1 MLRYTRVEF
10 HRFKAFDSFSL
21 SLKQFNIVVG
31 PNNAGKSTILAAFR
45 ILAAGLRKAN
55 SRKPSFVRFR
65 GATVR
70 GYDVDLAS
78 ISVAEENLFFNY
90 DDEESAWV
98 RFTLSNKSTL
108 TLYFPEREVCYLIP
122 EGAERV
128 IEHPSAFKKYFDCPI
143 GFVPILGPVDH
154 HEPLF
159 EREAARLALFN
170 YRAARNFRNIWYHY
184 PERFQEFRDLLRQT
198 WPGMD
203 VEFPEID
210 TSHKRALLHMYCP
223 EKRIPREIFWAGF
236 GFQVWCQMLTH
247 IIQGKESSIFLIDEP
262 DIYLHSELQRQLL
275 TILRSMGPDILIAT
289 HSTEIV
295 TEAESNELVLVSKAN
310 SSAKRLRDPTQ
321 IAGVLKA
328 LGSSV
333 NPVLTQLAKTRRAVF
348 VEGKDFQIIG
358 RFALRLSE
366 SGVGN
371 RRDFAVI
378 PTEGFNPERVKHLIS
393 GIEATL
399 GLPIRSAIIL
409 DGDFRC
415 AEERASLQSAGSS
428 FAAYSIIHQRN
439 EIENFLLVPAAIDRA
454 LQRRLEDRERRTGSA
469 VSFQPLASACLAKF
483 AESCRIEVQSRM
495 IAERKQFEK
504 GNNPKLSEAS
514 VNAAALQ
521 DFESRWKDEESR
533 LRVIPGKEAL
543 AALNQE
549 AQATYSVSITPL
561 AIIDA
566 MAMDDVPEEMKSLVA
581 MLKAL
586 SSDELPE
593 IEAARHH

>member
-10 HRFKAFDSFSL
+10 HRFKAFKSFSL
-21 SLKQFNIVVG
+21 SLRNFNIVVG
-31 PNNAGKSTILAAFR
+31 PNNAGKSTVLAAFR
-45 ILAAGLRKAN
+45 ILSAGLRKAN
-55 SRKPSFVRFR
+55 SRRPTFIKFNRS
-65 GATVR
+65 TVR

-78 ISVAEENLFFNY
+78 ISVAEENLFYNY
-90 DDEESAWV
+90 DDDEPAWV
-98 RFTLSNKSTL
+98 KFTLSKKSSL

-122 EGAERV
+122 DGADRV
-128 IEHPSAFKKYFDCPI
+128 IETPSAFKKYFNCPI
-143 GFVPILGPVDH
+143 GFVPILGPVEH

-170 YRAARNFRNIWYHY
+170 YKAARNFRNIWHHY
-184 PERFQEFRDLLRQT
+184 PEKFEEFRELLRQT

-203 VEFPEID
+203 IESPEID
-210 TSHKRALLHMYCP
+210 TSHNRPLLHMYCP

-247 IIQGKESSIFLIDEP
+247 IIQGKDSSIFLIDEP

-275 TILRSMGPDILIAT
+275 SILRSMGPDILIAT

-295 TEAESNELVLVSKAN
+295 TEAESNELVLVSKMHK
-310 SSAKRLRDPTQ
+310 SAKRLRDPTQ
-321 IAGVLKA
+321 VADVLKA

-358 RFALRLSE
+358 RFAHRLSE
-366 SGVGN
+366 AGVGN

-378 PTEGFNPERVKHLIS
+378 PADGFNPERVKNLIS
-393 GIEATL
+393 GIETTL
-399 GLPIRSAIIL
+399 GLPIRCAIVL

-415 AEERASLQSAGSS
+415 SEEREALRAAGGA
-428 FAAYSIIHQRN
+428 FAAYAVIHDRN

-454 LQRRLEDRERRTGSA
+454 LQRRLEDRERRTGFSA
-469 VSFQPLASACLAKF
+469 AFVPIASECLARY
-483 AESCRIEVQSRM
+483 ADSCRIEVQSRM

-504 GNNPKLSEAS
+504 HNNPKLSEAS
-514 VNAAALQ
+514 VNVAALE
-521 DFESRWKDEESR
+521 DFDRLWKDESSQ
-533 LRVIPGKEAL
+533 LKVIPGKEAL

-549 AQATYSVSITPL
+549 AQARFSVSVTPL

-566 MAMDDVPEEMKSLVA
+566 MTIEEVPEEMKTLVA
-581 MLKAL
+581 MLKSL
-586 SSDELPE
+586 SDDVPLDGAVS
-593 IEAARHH
+593 R

>member
-10 HRFKAFDSFSL
+10 HRFKAFDHFSL
-21 SLKQFNIVVG
+21 SLRQFNIVVG
-31 PNNAGKSTILAAFR
+31 PNNAGKSTVLAAFR

-55 SRKPSFVRFR
+55 TRRPSFVRFN
-65 GATVR
+65 GSTVR
-70 GYDVDLAS
+70 GYDVDLSS

-90 DDEESAWV
+90 DEDESAWV

-128 IEHPSAFKKYFDCPI
+128 IETPAAFKRCFNCPI

-170 YRAARNFRNIWYHY
+170 YRAARNFRNIWHHY
-184 PERFQEFRDLLRQT
+184 PEKFDEFRQLLRQT

-203 VEFPEID
+203 VEAPEID
-210 TSHKRALLHMYCP
+210 TSHKRPLLHMYCP

-247 IIQGKESSIFLIDEP
+247 IIQSKESSIFLIDEP

-275 TILRSMGPDILIAT
+275 SILRSMGPDILIAT

-295 TEAESNELVLVSKAN
+295 TEAEANELVLVSKAN
-310 SSAKRLRDPTQ
+310 KSAKRLRDPGQ

-358 RFALRLSE
+358 RFAHRLSE

-378 PTEGFNPERVKHLIS
+378 PTDGFNPERVKNLIS

-399 GLPIRSAIIL
+399 GLPIRCAVIL

-415 AEERASLQSAGSS
+415 SEEREALRSAGSAFS
-428 FAAYSIIHQRN
+428 AYSVIHDRN

-454 LQRRLEDRERRTGSA
+454 LQRRLEDRQRRTGSSS
-469 VSFQPLASACLAKF
+469 VFKPLASKCLSKY
-483 AESCRIEVQSRM
+483 AENCRIEVQSRM
-495 IAERKQFEK
+495 ISERKQFEK
-504 GNNPKLSEAS
+504 NNNPKLSDAS
-514 VNAAALQ
+514 INAAALQ
-521 DFESRWKDEESR
+521 DFERLWKDEDSR
-533 LRVIPGKEAL
+533 LKVVPGKEAL

-549 AQATYSVSITPL
+549 AQATYAVSVTPL
-561 AIIDA
+561 SIIDA
-566 MAMDDVPEEMKSLVA
+566 MTIDEVPNEMKALVT
-581 MLKAL
+581 MLKSL
-586 SSDELPE
+586 SNDLPPE
-593 IEAARHH
+593 VVA

>member
-21 SLKQFNIVVG
+21 SLKHFNIVVG
-31 PNNAGKSTILAAFR
+31 PNNAGKSTVLAAFR
-45 ILAAGLRKAN
+45 ILSAGLRKAN
-55 SRKPSFVRFR
+55 SRRPTFVRFNR
-65 GATVR
+65 ATVR
-70 GYDVDLAS
+70 AYDVDLAS

-90 DDEESAWV
+90 DDDEPAWV
-98 RFTLSNKSTL
+98 KFTLSNKSTL

-122 EGAERV
+122 EGADRV
-128 IEHPSAFKKYFDCPI
+128 IESPSAFKKHFNCPI
-143 GFVPILGPVDH
+143 GFVPILGPVEH

-159 EREAARLALFN
+159 EKEAARLALFN

-184 PERFQEFRDLLRQT
+184 PEKFDEFRELLRQT

-203 VEFPEID
+203 VESPEID
-210 TSHKRALLHMYCP
+210 TSYQRARLHMYCP

-275 TILRSMGPDILIAT
+275 SILRSMGPDILIAT

-295 TEAESNELVLVSKAN
+295 TEAEANELVLVSKIHK
-310 SSAKRLRDPTQ
+310 SAKRLRDPTQ
-321 IAGVLKA
+321 VADVLKA

-348 VEGKDFQIIG
+348 VEGKDFQVIG
-358 RFALRLSE
+358 RFAHRLSE
-366 SGVGN
+366 AGVGN

-378 PTEGFNPERVKHLIS
+378 PVEGFNPERVKNLIS
-393 GIEATL
+393 GIETTL
-399 GLPIRSAIIL
+399 GLPIRCAIVL

-415 AEERASLQSAGSS
+415 SEEREALRAAGSK
-428 FAAYSIIHQRN
+428 FAAYSIIHDRN
-439 EIENFLLVPAAIDRA
+439 EIENFLLVPSAIDRA
-454 LQRRLEDRERRTGSA
+454 LQRRLEDRERRTGTSEA
-469 VSFQPLASACLAKF
+469 FSPFASECLANF
-483 AESCRIEVQSRM
+483 ADSCRIEVQSRM
-495 IAERKQFEK
+495 IAERKQFERH
-504 GNNPKLSEAS
+504 NNPKLSEAS
-514 VNAAALQ
+514 VNIAALQ
-521 DFESRWKDEESR
+521 EFDLLWKDEVSR
-533 LRVIPGKEAL
+533 LKVVPGKEAL

-549 AQATYSVSITPL
+549 AQARFSVSLTPL

-566 MAMDDVPEEMKSLVA
+566 MMIDEVPAEMKSLIRT
-581 MLKAL
+581 LRAL
-586 SSDELPE
+586 ADDVPPDGLGG
-593 IEAARHH
+593 R